1 MAKLYSIQALRHIL
15 PLEPAADPL
24 RAFFYPCLC
33 EDGHGIWM
41 FRYVVDSK
49 GFWFQKND
57 VCKDQW
63 GKVVPNDLIFS
74 LSGLDLDDLERV
86 PFDSNASQHPEVQ
99 KHPFR
104 YGLPGGKPI
113 LPLRFTA
120 RQFFDWEKQCLCDEQ
135 RNSTETVCIHFY
147 IFADELA
154 ELDKTNPEAA
164 ELARIC
170 LSGVRPEQQATA
182 PGPAPMVLESA
193 SGGDDGWK
201 AEAKKMAVELINRD
215 REKDLYPSQDNLAD
229 EIAKK
234 FRSVG
239 VLGAAG
245 KPLTGAY
252 IKRHALNGISSAQGK
267 QLSTANSRGK

>member
-57 VCKDQW
+57 ECKDQW
-63 GKVVPNDLIFS
+63 GKVVPNDLIFR

-86 PFDSNASQHPEVQ
+86 PFDSDASQHPEVQ

-170 LSGVRPEQQATA
+170 LSGVRPEQQAATF
-182 PGPAPMVLESA
+182 GPTPVVTSSA
-193 SGGDDGWK
+193 SGGTVTLWTTERKEAAREMMNEQKGKGVK
-201 AEAKKMAVELINRD
+201 AFAANTAAAFGVTSTRLREVLKNRPKKATAKMSK
-215 REKDLYPSQDNLAD
+215 
-229 EIAKK
+229 
-234 FRSVG
+234 G
-239 VLGAAG
+239 VWDV
-245 KPLTGAY
+245 
-252 IKRHALNGISSAQGK
+252 
-267 QLSTANSRGK
+267 